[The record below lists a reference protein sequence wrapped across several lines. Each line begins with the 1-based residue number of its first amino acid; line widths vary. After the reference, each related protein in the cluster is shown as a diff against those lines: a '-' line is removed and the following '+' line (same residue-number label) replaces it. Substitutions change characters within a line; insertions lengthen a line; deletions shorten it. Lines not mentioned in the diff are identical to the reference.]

1 MNVCPLRLIGSLM
14 KPIKMDTASLKLIGE
29 LMIQLSTLSIYA
41 YSLKLIRE
49 PIIQVYSFNLCTLMM
64 MQTKGISSRKDC
76 GKDYHKEHLPPLSI
90 KGYRSSYSPP
100 EPEQHESSHNL
111 LTQWDAGEKLLQT
124 PLFRKESTSELTAKT
139 SWKPSS
145 PFSNV
150 HFRNTTK
157 FAAQVLCS

>member
-1 MNVCPLRLIGSLM
+1 MSVCPLSLIGSLM

-29 LMIQLSTLSIYA
+29 LMIQLSTLSMDA
-41 YSLKLIRE
+41 YSLKLIGE
-49 PIIQVYSFNLCTLMM
+49 PIIQVYSFTLCTLMM
-64 MQTKGISSRKDC
+64 MQSQGISSPKDC
-76 GKDYHKEHLPPLSI
+76 GKDYHKEHLPPLLI

-100 EPEQHESSHNL
+100 EPEQHESSH
-111 LTQWDAGEKLLQT
+111 AGEKLLQT